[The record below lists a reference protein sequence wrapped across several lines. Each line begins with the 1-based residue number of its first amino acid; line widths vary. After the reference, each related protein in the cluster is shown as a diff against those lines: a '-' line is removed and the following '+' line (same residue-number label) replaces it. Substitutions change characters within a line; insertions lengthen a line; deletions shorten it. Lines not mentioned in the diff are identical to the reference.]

1 MNISGRR
8 RIMIFVALMSFHFIF
23 SGAMYLTATSEYLA
37 DYHNGKGLWNFGL
50 DSFDYHLIAQ
60 ADAAKI
66 GEGNHFGN
74 EYVSGWLNSNNPW
87 HTRWISLSYYLF
99 GPCPFSFEPVNGLLW
114 SLSVCLVF
122 LIARTITGGD
132 SILSAASGLMYGLFP
147 SNLALSTQLLKDP
160 FYNFG
165 ALMIIFGWVSLLA
178 GRGGWK
184 TTALLLAGVA
194 LVRVVRPEYLPLIM
208 FLFFAGSALV
218 YIWARR
224 STVYALMALVLSSI
238 FMALLTQN
246 AVRAEKAP
254 PPSDVK
260 RYFDWKV
267 EKLKQGEL
275 IIERAKKRIK
285 TELGKD
291 YNAEL
296 DRQIEQWFKVKY
308 VSPRALHEDFEEK
321 ERSLMILTRAHG
333 AGLSRFLSRWIPRW
347 KKTGWAPDWLEDRLI
362 KANSYRD
369 NFLSYYAQKGSS
381 SVDSDTVFR
390 SMSDMVSYLPRAVQ
404 IGFLAPFPNMWFSV
418 GHMGGKAVRYVSGF
432 EMLIWYFLIAGFA
445 RFLVAADTPIQIKI
459 WVTIFLV
466 VTITPLGLLVP
477 NLGTLHRMRHVYMT
491 PVLVCG
497 LIGLKTLLGRRVAK
511 AKLELFG

>member
-1 MNISGRR
+1 M
-8 RIMIFVALMSFHFIF
+8 FFTALMSFHFIF
-23 SGAMYLTATSEYLA
+23 SGAMYLVATSQYMA
-37 DYHNGKGLWNFGL
+37 DYHNGEGLWNFGL

-60 ADAAKI
+60 RDAVKI

-74 EYVSGWLNSNNPW
+74 EYISGWLNSNNPW

-99 GPCPFSFEPVNGLLW
+99 GPRPFSFEPVNGLLW

-132 SILSAASGLMYGLFP
+132 STLSLASGLMYGLFP

-165 ALMIIFGWVSLLA
+165 TLMIIFGWVSLLA
-178 GRGGWK
+178 GQGGWK
-184 TTALLLAGVA
+184 HAALLFFGVI
-194 LVRVVRPEYLPLIM
+194 LLRMVRPEYLPLIM
-208 FLFFAGSALV
+208 FLFFVGLALV

-224 STVYALMALVLSSI
+224 SMVYAVAALVLSSI
-238 FMALLTQN
+238 FLALPAQN
-246 AVRAEKAP
+246 AVWAEKAP
-254 PPSDVK
+254 PPSDIK

-267 EKLKQGEL
+267 EKLKQGER

-285 TELGKD
+285 AELGKD
-291 YNAEL
+291 YDMKL

-347 KKTGWAPDWLEDRLI
+347 QKTGWAPDWLEERLV

-369 NFLSYYAQKGSS
+369 NFLTYYAEKGSS
-381 SVDSDTVFR
+381 SIDSDTVFR
-390 SMSDMVSYLPRAVQ
+390 SMSDMVSYLPRAIQ
-404 IGFLAPFPNMWFSV
+404 IGFLAPFPNMWFSP
-418 GHMGGKAVRYVSGF
+418 GHMGGRAARYVSGF
-432 EMLIWYFLIAGFA
+432 EMLVWYFLIAGFA
-445 RFLVAADTPIQIKI
+445 GFLVVSDTPIQTKI
-459 WVTIFLV
+459 WVTVFLV
-466 VTITPLGLLVP
+466 VTIIPLGLLVP
-477 NLGTLHRMRHVYMT
+477 NLGTLHRMRHVYMA
-491 PVLVCG
+491 PVLVGG
-497 LIGLKTLLGRRVAK
+497 LIGLKVFWDRYVSKTRLK
-511 AKLELFG
+511 LFGQ